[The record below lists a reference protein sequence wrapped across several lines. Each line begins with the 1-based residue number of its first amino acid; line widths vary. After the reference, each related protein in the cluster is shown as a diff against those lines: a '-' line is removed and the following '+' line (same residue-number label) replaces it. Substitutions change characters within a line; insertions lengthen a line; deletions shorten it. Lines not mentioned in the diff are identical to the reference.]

1 MKIDLIGFD
10 ADDTLW
16 HTEIH
21 YTQAQDDFKR
31 LLSPWG
37 TTESIDQAIN
47 TCVIENLERYGY
59 GIKALI
65 LSLVEAAIHI
75 SDSEIDAERI
85 AQVLAIGKRM
95 LAAEVV
101 LRPHVVEALQDLTPA
116 YRTMIITKGDLLDQ
130 STKVKR
136 SGIAHFFSMVEI
148 VNDKTPETYAAIL
161 DKYHIAPENF
171 LMVGNTIR
179 SDIHP
184 VLALGGTAVHIPAAS
199 TWEHEMIPGFDTAQD
214 GFFHLE
220 NMGQLP
226 DLIRRI
232 SNAL

>member
-16 HTEIH
+16 HTETH

-37 TTESIDQAIN
+37 TPEGIDKAVN
-47 TCVIENLERYGY
+47 ACVIENLDRYGY

-75 SDSEIDAERI
+75 SDSEVDAERI
-85 AQVLAIGKRM
+85 AQILAIGKRM
-95 LAAEVV
+95 IAAEVV
-101 LRPHVVEALQDLTPA
+101 LRPHVIETLQNLTPA

-136 SGIAHFFSMVEI
+136 SGIGHFFFNVEI

-161 DKYHIAPENF
+161 EKYHVGPENF

-199 TWEHEMIPGFDTAQD
+199 TWEHEMVPNFDTAQN
-214 GFFHLE
+214 GFYHLE
-220 NMGQLP
+220 HMGQLP
-226 DLIRRI
+226 ELIREI
-232 SNAL
+232 SDAH